1 MHNAFLNIDNHKMSK
16 SLGNFKTV
24 REVDAQYDP
33 MVLRFLMLSAHYR
46 SPLNFSADLMTSAK
60 ASLDRMKSCLQN
72 LDYNIGHAAK
82 EDMQDGEDALRAQ
95 AEEYRTQFEKA
106 MDDDFN
112 TADGISAVFDLVRFI
127 NTKLTSENSKALLQA
142 VRDEFTTL
150 TESVL
155 GLKLEDAGEV
165 DEAEDARINALVE
178 ERQAARKARD
188 FAKADAI
195 RDELKAQGIVVEDT
209 KEGVKWHRA

>member
-1 MHNAFLNIDNHKMSK
+1 
-16 SLGNFKTV
+16 
-24 REVDAQYDP
+24 
-33 MVLRFLMLSAHYR
+33 
-46 SPLNFSADLMTSAK
+46 
-60 ASLDRMKSCLQN
+60 
-72 LDYNIGHAAK
+72 
-82 EDMQDGEDALRAQ
+82 MQDGEDALRAQ